1 MNKKLQV
8 FISSTF
14 IDLKE
19 ERQAAVEAILSAGHI
34 PAGMELFNAGNDSQ
48 LITIK
53 KWIDESDVYML
64 ILGGRY
70 GSIDPVQQLSY
81 TEIEY
86 RYALQKEMPVFAVFI
101 TDKAL
106 DAKLAILKKDAF
118 EGTEPKKLKE
128 FKELV
133 LSKICRPFDDLKDIK
148 IAVHETLNKF
158 SREYKL
164 SGWISGADVDD
175 YDSLIKENLELNNRL
190 IDLESKVKLTQ
201 VNDKEKNKFGKFSF
215 SELEEILNGIVFNV
229 PDRLKSI
236 ENAKSKYSLLE
247 VFYEH
252 YSILNIGVSHF
263 SYLSDDHPEN
273 FLFLE
278 CAPVLLTF
286 GLVEKDKKYKH
297 ERFQTSQLG
306 LNFLAE
312 LEKQQLNRKKAK
324 SKKDDAKS

>member
-164 SGWISGADVDD
+164 SGWISGADV
-175 YDSLIKENLELNNRL
+175 
-190 IDLESKVKLTQ
+190 ESKVKLTQ